1 MKDKQGKK
9 YKEEYETDKMQ
20 LTKNNLAKFKL
31 TRGKDIIGEVKME
44 DKLDKIFKK
53 S

>member
-1 MKDKQGKK
+1 
-9 YKEEYETDKMQ
+9 MQ
-20 LTKNNLAKFKL
+20 ITKNNLAKFKL
-31 TRGKDIIGEVKME
+31 TRGQDIIGEVKME